1 LNRARISK
9 RAGGL
14 LAAAYRKRINNQ
26 HHAYA
31 VLRGKRDNQ
40 KKRKEEN
47 SMADLILQ
55 ENNLPAKMEDL
66 SRFVLVGREK
76 YNSVRAEIRA
86 IDKLK
91 LAEEVRDQK
100 RQEAQMLS
108 EVLLDAEVRLGEL
121 FKQIPTNQGKRT
133 DVDELRSAGG
143 TKSEKSKEETIESL
157 GFSKTQAYSFETL
170 ADNADIVEQVKAEA
184 RENGEFPTRARVLEL
199 AANRNKTIDPSGT
212 RIINMT
218 DYQQKQDNEYDGYEE
233 FLDLR
238 YKVYKD
244 FMKIVDLSEK
254 FEITETKMDAF
265 RDNFDRVLTVEDH
278 VGYANK
284 VIEKINLIK
293 TEIQKSKKRKYNI
306 N

>member
-1 LNRARISK
+1 
-9 RAGGL
+9 
-14 LAAAYRKRINNQ
+14 
-26 HHAYA
+26 
-31 VLRGKRDNQ
+31 
-40 KKRKEEN
+40 
-47 SMADLILQ
+47 MADIILQ

-133 DVDELRSAGG
+133 DVDELRSDGG
-143 TKSEKSKEETIESL
+143 TKLEKSKEETIESL

-199 AANRNKTIDPSGT
+199 AANRNKNDNPSGT

-238 YKVYKD
+238 YKIYKD

-254 FEITETKMDAF
+254 FEITEIKMDAF

-278 VGYANK
+278 VVYANK
-284 VIEKINLIK
+284 IIEKINLIK